1 MRFCIC
7 FLLFALAS
15 TTSIA
20 QNNVGIGTNSP
31 HASSILELNSNN
43 RGLLIP
49 RMSSAQRNVIA
60 SPAEGLLVYDTDSSA
75 IMIRSSGSWKKITTS
90 SQGDLWLRNGNNMYS
105 GNSGFVGLGVADP
118 LFKLDMKG
126 RMLIRGDSNA
136 NNSPGVVFTNINGTE
151 YRGMSGMRNDS
162 VFGFL
167 GVGPNLSNN
176 GWLFSINSLNGR
188 IGINTS
194 LPRASLHVDSGDV
207 LLRGYQL
214 TYPQTPA
221 SPPVSGGGG
230 RMMWYAEKAA
240 FRVGHTGP
248 GNFFWPEAGTYIGTE
263 GDPAVWDRDSV
274 GQYSFAAGA
283 SNLAKEEASTSFG
296 YTNKSLGFASTSMG
310 YSTTARGRA
319 STSMGDGTVATANSS
334 LAIGTLNDISDTA
347 IFNFP
352 RENDRVFQI
361 GNGFSTFGGPVR
373 ITSFSILRNGFTGIG
388 VPDPQVPLHFATVL
402 GKKISLYRGGSGD
415 AGFGVFGNELRI
427 HSDYNGAAI
436 TFGFDDLTNGF
447 TEYARI
453 NPGARMGLGTNNPLA
468 RLHISEGDALFSR
481 TAGSIPLFTVEPP
494 PLEGRGSRMMW
505 YSSLAA
511 FRAGYVDGTNWNK
524 DSIGSMSFAA
534 GYNTKARGVSS
545 LAIGHNATALGSRA
559 IALGDGVR
567 ALFDFSVAI
576 GSGSIAQ
583 EYAAIAFGLETVASG
598 IQSLAT
604 GARTNASG
612 NNSTTMGL
620 ETLASGPTSIAM
632 GYRSQASSN
641 DALAANYVTQA
652 RGGASATFGAL
663 TIAKAYGSLVLGMY
677 NDSSDSPIPLSPAS
691 TDRLFQIGNGNASTR
706 SNALTLLRNGNM
718 GLGTTGPIAPLSFPN
733 TLGQKIT
740 LWGNNTAA
748 NYGFGIQGGLLQI
761 HTGSNADNISLG
773 YGSSTNFTANF
784 TVFGNGNALLV
795 GSLTQFS
802 DARFKKNITPIEN
815 ALEAIQ
821 QLNGYRYQW
830 SDDKLDK
837 AVQIGM
843 LAQELQKIYP
853 ELVKEG
859 EDGKLTVNYVGMIPV
874 LLEAIK
880 DLKKELDDVKTS
892 LKENKK

>member
-1 MRFCIC
+1 MRFYNC
-7 FLLFALAS
+7 LLFLALIT

-31 HASSILELNSNN
+31 HASSILELNSSN

-49 RMSSAQRNVIA
+49 RMSSVQRNAIA
-60 SPAEGLLVYDTDSSA
+60 SPAEGLLVYDIDSSA
-75 IMIRSSGSWKKITTS
+75 IMIRSSGSWKKVTTS
-90 SQGDLWLRNGNNMYS
+90 SQGDLWVRNGNNIYS
-105 GNSGFVGLGVADP
+105 GNSGFVGLGVTDP

-136 NNSPGVVFTNINGTE
+136 NNSPGVVFTNINGNE
-151 YRGMSGMRNDS
+151 YRGMAGMRNDS

-167 GVGPNLSNN
+167 GIGPSLPNS
-176 GWLFSINSLNGR
+176 GWPFSINSFNGR
-188 IGINTS
+188 IGIHTS

-214 TYPQTPA
+214 TYPQNPA
-221 SPPVSGGGG
+221 PPPVNGGGG
-230 RMMWYAEKAA
+230 RLMWYAEKGA

-248 GNFFWPEAGTYIGTE
+248 GNYFWPVAGVYIGTA
-263 GDPAVWDRDSV
+263 GDPAVWDKDSI

-283 SNLAKEEASTSFG
+283 STLAKEEASTSFG
-296 YTNKSLGFASTSMG
+296 YNNKSLGFASTSMG

-319 STSMGDGTVATANSS
+319 STSMGDGTVATADGS
-334 LAIGTLNDISDTA
+334 LAVGTLNDITDTA
-347 IFNFP
+347 ISNLA
-352 RENDRVFQI
+352 RENDRVFQV
-361 GNGFSTFGGPVR
+361 GNGFYTFGGPFR
-373 ITSFSILRNGFTGIG
+373 RTAFSILRNGFTGIG
-388 VPDPQVPLHFATVL
+388 VPDPQVPLHFASVL

-427 HSDYNGAAI
+427 HSDYDGAAI
-436 TFGFDDLTNGF
+436 TFGFDNLTNGF

-453 NPGARMGLGTNNPLA
+453 NPGARMGIGTSNPLA
-468 RLHISEGDALFSR
+468 RLHMAEGDALFSR
-481 TAGSIPLFTVEPP
+481 TASSIPFFTSEPP
-494 PLEGRGSRMMW
+494 PLEGMGSRMMW

-511 FRAGYVDGTNWNK
+511 FRVGYVEGSNWNK

-534 GYNTKARGVSS
+534 GYNAKAKGLSS
-545 LAIGHNATALGSRA
+545 LAIGYNATALGSRSV
-559 IALGDGVR
+559 ALGDEAR

-576 GSGSIAQ
+576 GAGPIAR
-583 EYAAIAFGLETVASG
+583 EYAAISFGTETVASG

-612 NNSTTMGL
+612 NNSTAMGL
-620 ETLASGPTSIAM
+620 ETLASGATSTAM
-632 GYRSQASSN
+632 GYRSQATSN

-663 TIAKAYGSLVLGMY
+663 TIAKAYGSFVMGMY
-677 NDSSDSPIPLSPAS
+677 NDSSDNPIPLSPAA
-691 TDRLFQIGNGNASTR
+691 TDRLLQIGNGNASTR

-740 LWGNNTAA
+740 LWGNSTVS
-748 NYGFGIQGGLLQI
+748 NYGFGIQSGLLQI
-761 HTGSNADNISLG
+761 HTGGNFDNISLG
-773 YGSSTNFTANF
+773 YGSSTNFVANF

-802 DARFKKNITPIEN
+802 DARFKKNISPLQN
-815 ALEAIQ
+815 ALDAIQ

-830 SDDKLDK
+830 MDDKLDK

-874 LLEAIK
+874 LLEAVK
-880 DLKKELDDVKTS
+880 ELKKELDEVKAV